1 MNQDKPS
8 VKIVPATE
16 ADLPAIATL
25 AGVIWRAHY
34 PGIISMEQID
44 YMLGKM
50 YALET
55 LREEI
60 SIRGIRYEQLF
71 ADGELIGFAAYGPA
85 EQPSVFKLHKI
96 YLHPA
101 WHGSGFGSLL
111 LEHCEKEIRTHG
123 AKRLFLTVN
132 KQNTK
137 AIAAYQ
143 RNSFVITESIV
154 TDIGNGFVMDD
165 FVMTK
170 ELR

>member
-1 MNQDKPS
+1 MRQNKPS
-8 VKIVPATE
+8 VKIVPATA
-16 ADLPAIATL
+16 ADLPAISRL

-34 PGIISMEQID
+34 PSIISTEQID

-60 SIRGIRYEQLF
+60 SIRKIRYEQLF
-71 ADGELIGFAAYGPA
+71 VSDELIGFAAYGPA
-85 EQPSVFKLHKI
+85 EQPDVFKLHKI

-101 WHGSGFGSLL
+101 WHGRGFGSLL
-111 LEHCEKEIRTHG
+111 LEHCENEVRRRG
-123 AKRLFLTVN
+123 AKKLFLTVN

-143 RNSFVITESIV
+143 RNGFAITESLV
-154 TDIGNGFVMDD
+154 TNIGNGFVMDD